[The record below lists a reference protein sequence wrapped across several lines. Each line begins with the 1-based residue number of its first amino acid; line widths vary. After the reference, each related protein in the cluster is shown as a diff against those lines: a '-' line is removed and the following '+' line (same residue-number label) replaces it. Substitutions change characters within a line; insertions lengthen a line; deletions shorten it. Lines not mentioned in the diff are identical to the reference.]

1 MLSAFLIALREGV
14 EAALV
19 VGIVLVYLNRT
30 GRANLARWVWGG
42 VVAAVAS
49 SLAVAIALERWK
61 VSEDGFEGVLLLVAA
76 VFVVTM
82 IVWMNRV
89 ARHLKTEIEKRVEKH
104 AAKSE
109 FSAGIGLATF
119 VFLMVVREGAE
130 LALILRAVEL
140 STEGLAVWIGTILG
154 LAVAVAVGVFFFQGT
169 LKISLGKF
177 FSATSTILII
187 VAVQLALTG
196 VHELSEAMWLPSS
209 RVEMAYVGP
218 IVRNEFFFFT
228 VILGAAALLVL
239 REWMAARGRA
249 AENVPDAA
257 ERRRLEWERR
267 KQRRWAF
274 ASAFTCTAVILIL
287 AAEFAYTR
295 VTATT
300 EARSIQSD
308 SGAVRI
314 PLVRD
319 QRCEP
324 SHLQR
329 GRERNE
335 LALPRHSK
343 AQRKLG
349 HRARRLP
356 DLRHRRISPGW
367 FERRVP
373 QLRLRHLHPDDRRS
387 GRMQSRRR
395 PLAHWKWRAG
405 DRRVEAGR
413 SAGAGSLISELLRNS
428 SWSPSMR
435 FRETGD
441 FMNRNRWRFGDTAG
455 S

>member
-1 MLSAFLIALREGV
+1 LLSAFLIALREGV

-30 GRANLARWVWGG
+30 GRSNLARWVWGG
-42 VVAAVAS
+42 VLAAVVS
-49 SLAVAIALERWK
+49 SLGVAIALDRLK
-61 VSEDGFEGVLLLVAA
+61 ISEDGFEGLMLLVAA
-76 VFVVTM
+76 AFVVTM

-89 ARHLKTEIEKRVEKH
+89 ARHLKAEIEKRVEKH

-109 FSAGIGLATF
+109 FSAGIGLGTF

-140 STEGLAVWIGTILG
+140 STEGLSVWIGTILG
-154 LAVAVAVGVFFFQGT
+154 LGVAVAVGVFFFQGT
-169 LKISLGKF
+169 LKISLGRF
-177 FSATSTILII
+177 FAATSTILII

-196 VHELSEAMWLPSS
+196 VHELSEAMWIPSS
-209 RVEMAYVGP
+209 RVEMAYIGP

-295 VTATT
+295 VTAQT
-300 EARSIQSD
+300 EARSVQSENG
-308 SGAVRI
+308 SVRI
-314 PLVRD
+314 PMGEISDSNLHIYSVDASGTSLRFLVIRKPNGSWGTALD
-319 QRCEP
+319 ACLICGMAGYRQEGSNVVC
-324 SHLQR
+324 
-329 GRERNE
+329 RNC
-335 LALPRHSK
+335 ASAIYIPTI
-343 AQRKLG
+343 G
-349 HRARRLP
+349 
-356 DLRHRRISPGW
+356 
-367 FERRVP
+367 
-373 QLRLRHLHPDDRRS
+373 
-387 GRMQSRRR
+387 
-395 PLAHWKWRAG
+395 
-405 DRRVEAGR
+405 EAGGCNPVGVPSRMENGALVIDVSNLAEAR
-413 SAGAGSLISELLRNS
+413 SRVAK
-428 SWSPSMR
+428 
-435 FRETGD
+435 
-441 FMNRNRWRFGDTAG
+441 
-455 S
+455 